1 MGALLSSLNLHNSE
15 KQSGRETEEYRHY
28 LICLRTQGQRQVTCT
43 AKANATVPATRE
55 GDGVGGKMS
64 RIRSVEAERGRVTV
78 RLTNT
83 VALAA
88 LRSRRYL
95 SRYFSFWLFF
105 GSFFI
110 LALPDCSGVRGEEAG
125 PPSRLMVRPRYGAFG
140 ARPASAPMRRSAG
153 FVLYGPPGSGLLGIY
168 PSRTFAR
175 RTAAPEVRQPTSA
188 RDLPALPRLS
198 RK

>member
-1 MGALLSSLNLHNSE
+1 MYCKSE
-15 KQSGRETEEYRHY
+15 HCCSCHSGR
-28 LICLRTQGQRQVTCT
+28 G
-43 AKANATVPATRE
+43 TVR
-55 GDGVGGKMS
+55 GKMS
-64 RIRSVEAERGRVTV
+64 RIRSVEAEKRRATA

-110 LALPDCSGVRGEEAG
+110 LALLDCSGARGEEAG
-125 PPSRLMVRPRYGAFG
+125 PPSRLMVRPRYGASS
-140 ARPASAPMRRSAG
+140 ALPASAPRPRSAS
-153 FVLYGPPGSGLLGIY
+153 FVSSGLPGSGLLGLY
-168 PSRTFAR
+168 PSRTFPR
-175 RTAAPEVRQPTSA
+175 RTAGPQARQPTSA
-188 RDLPALPRLS
+188 PGLSALPRLS